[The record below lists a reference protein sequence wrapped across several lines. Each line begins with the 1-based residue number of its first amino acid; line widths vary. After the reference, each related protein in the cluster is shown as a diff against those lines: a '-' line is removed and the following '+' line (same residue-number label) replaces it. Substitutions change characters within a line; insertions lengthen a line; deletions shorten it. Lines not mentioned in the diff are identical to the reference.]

1 MGTDLRDVPNIDR
14 NISMKRSAG
23 GDTYG
28 GVTVHVLTNNPE
40 RNDSGNLSD
49 MFQSIRLTR
58 EQALALGRELVLF
71 GEGNEVEYY

>member
-14 NISMKRSAG
+14 NISMKRCAG

-40 RNDSGNLSD
+40 RRSADLSD